1 MQAPPEDSLVRLR
14 CAAGNLLV
22 AQSQVHGIAP
32 ALEADVGDEGIGG
45 VDLGAIRW
53 PLFVLDENLQPAPH
67 RAFRFCVCLRDADG
81 TSFALACDAFAV
93 VAADELQLRPLP
105 DCMRTQNT
113 PFEASALIADEAAL
127 RLDLTALSRHLERL
141 G

>member
-1 MQAPPEDSLVRLR
+1 MRSRKKVGWRWIYGRKVRPSVPETLPVPP
-14 CAAGNLLV
+14 
-22 AQSQVHGIAP
+22 P
-32 ALEADVGDEGIGG
+32 ALEADVGDEGIGE

-81 TSFALACDAFAV
+81 TAFALACDAFEV

-105 DCMRTQNT
+105 DCMRAQNT